1 MKKERDSFL
10 VCLCC
15 LFLTVCYSDH
25 QGQASA
31 KRQGKFKKVL
41 DELETLYNRA
51 STALLP
57 SGNDLFL
64 TLRWAFVYICINDVK
79 ACQCRCVEISNSL
92 VTIGIYV
99 DVQFYVFWWSVK

>member
-1 MKKERDSFL
+1 MKERILFGF
-10 VCLCC
+10 CLCC

-57 SGNDLFL
+57 LGIGFFL
-64 TLRWAFVYICINDVK
+64 TLRWDLLY
-79 ACQCRCVEISNSL
+79 L
-92 VTIGIYV
+92 H
-99 DVQFYVFWWSVK
+99 

>member
-1 MKKERDSFL
+1 MRINDKMTKERILFGVHVFS
-10 VCLCC
+10 CG

-41 DELETLYNRA
+41 DQLETLYNRA

-57 SGNDLFL
+57 SGNGLIF
-64 TLRWAFVYICINDVK
+64 F
-79 ACQCRCVEISNSL
+79 
-92 VTIGIYV
+92 
-99 DVQFYVFWWSVK
+99 

>member
-1 MKKERDSFL
+1 M
-10 VCLCC
+10 
-15 LFLTVCYSDH
+15 CYSDH

-57 SGNDLFL
+57 SGKWLIPH
-64 TLRWAFVYICINDVK
+64 LRDFV
-79 ACQCRCVEISNSL
+79 ISALMMSKHVNVGVLKYPTSL
-92 VTIGIYV
+92 VVIGIYV
-99 DVQFYVFWWSVK
+99 DVQFLSFLVVSQMTNGSISNDR

>member
-1 MKKERDSFL
+1 MCGLSESASEDEIKRESFFL

-57 SGNDLFL
+57 SGNGLLFAL
-64 TLRWAFVYICINDVK
+64 
-79 ACQCRCVEISNSL
+79 S
-92 VTIGIYV
+92 
-99 DVQFYVFWWSVK
+99 